1 MNLNMA
7 AVKDHSELVALR
19 GLSDAELASEIEKA
33 DTATTELVNAHMSYV
48 HGLGG
53 TEKDSAAYYAA
64 RKRHADLRLES
75 ARRLHASLDC
85 RQNKSV
91 RNPQTM
97 AAAASKAASEHG
109 GGSVEHGGNKHQ

>member
-64 RKRHADLRLES
+64 RKCSKTARGPPARICAQTACVARLQAE
-75 ARRLHASLDC
+75 
-85 RQNKSV
+85 
-91 RNPQTM
+91 
-97 AAAASKAASEHG
+97 
-109 GGSVEHGGNKHQ
+109 

>member
-1 MNLNMA
+1 MNMNMA

-97 AAAASKAASEHG
+97 AAAASKAASECG
-109 GGSVEHGGNKHQ
+109 GAVEHCGNKHQ